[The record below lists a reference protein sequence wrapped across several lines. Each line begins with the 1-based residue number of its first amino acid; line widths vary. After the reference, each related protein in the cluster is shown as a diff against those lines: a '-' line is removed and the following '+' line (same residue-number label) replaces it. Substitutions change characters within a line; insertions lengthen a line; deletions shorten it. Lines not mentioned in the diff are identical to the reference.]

1 MAEARDAVRN
11 AADPEQVRRAGRT
24 EKDARRRYLDAVRAT
39 LATESGRAFCWELLC
54 KARIYES
61 IFSAS
66 AAIYYNAGRQDYGH
80 ELQADLV
87 AADEERYVQ
96 METEARARARRE
108 RTTNEAAQIAPAE
121 EQTHG

>member
-1 MAEARDAVRN
+1 MAESSDAVRN
-11 AADPEQVRRAGRT
+11 AADPEQVRRAGRS
-24 EKDARRRYLDAVRAT
+24 EKDARRRYLDAARAT
-39 LATESGRAFCWELLC
+39 LGTEAGRAFCWELLC

-66 AAIYYNAGRQDYGH
+66 AAIYYHAGRQDYGH

-96 METEARARARRE
+96 METEARARARRD
-108 RTTNEAAQIAPAE
+108 RATHEAALTAPAE
-121 EQTHG
+121 EKSHG